1 MAQPYNGMT
10 PESVAYGRR
19 YGGAL
24 MQQGTDA
31 SPVGHW
37 TQALAR
43 VLQGGVGGYEVGTAD
58 AAERQGKKA
67 VADTWQQGLQR
78 GQPIKAIAASLMGN
92 PWGQEQGQSL
102 ASQALQTEASQ
113 GFQRSQQDRQFAQQM
128 KMQQGSQAH
137 AERMA
142 ALQEQLQLRM
152 LRAKSDME
160 RQQLT
165 EKAKALGLITE
176 APTQPS
182 APVNGYVNNDPAR
195 PMGSEPPAPPQPP
208 QPAPQPVAPQASA
221 PPDPYQGLVN
231 PAIPRAQSEAERK
244 QKAAQA
250 LMLGDEKGAVK
261 ILAKD
266 DDPKE
271 YQTKD
276 AIWAERMGRAEIT
289 MRGNIGAPDNPTYNP
304 GRTLNRF
311 WPDNAWFGNS
321 ETWRNYQAGAR
332 EWIAALLRKDTGAAV
347 TQNEWDLYF
356 PTYFPQPGDSA
367 EVQKQKLERRVA
379 EARKLR
385 ASSGGFF
392 ERMAPNFD
400 QEMGQR
406 IREQDTRR
414 GLGGA
419 PRASGPQPGAVEQGF
434 RFKGGDPSRP
444 ENWEKVQ

>member
-1 MAQPYNGMT
+1 MADYWT
-10 PESVAYGRR
+10 PETVASQRKFGT
-19 YGGAL
+19 GL
-24 MQQGTDA
+24 MQAGTDA

-43 VLQGGVGGYEVGTAD
+43 VLQGGVGGYTVGQANEG
-58 AAERQGKKA
+58 ERQGKQA
-67 VADTWQQGLQR
+67 VADTWQQGLKN
-78 GQPIKAIAASLMGN
+78 GLPIKAIAAGLMGN
-92 PWGQEQGQSL
+92 PWSQEQGQSL

-128 KMQQGSQAH
+128 KMQQGSQTH

-142 ALQEQLQLRM
+142 GLQQQFQMRM
-152 LRAKSDME
+152 LQAKSDME

-165 EKAKALGLITE
+165 EKARALGLITD
-176 APTQPS
+176 APAQPS

-195 PMGSEPPAPPQPP
+195 PMGSEPSAPVQLP
-208 QPAPQPVAPQASA
+208 QPAAQPPANPA
-221 PPDPYQGLVN
+221 DPYQGLVN

-250 LMLGDEKGAVK
+250 IMLGDEKGAVK
-261 ILAKD
+261 ILNKD
-266 DDPKE
+266 EDPKE

-276 AIWAERMGRAEIT
+276 AIWAERMGRAEVM
-289 MRGNIGAPDNPTYNP
+289 MRGNIGTPNDPIYNP
-304 GRTLNRF
+304 GRKANAW
-311 WPDNAWFGNS
+311 WPDTGFVANMTNS
-321 ETWRNYQAGAR
+321 ETFKNYQAGAR

-347 TQNEWDLYF
+347 TNTEWELYF

-400 QEMGQR
+400 QVMSDTM
-406 IREQDTRR
+406 REQDVRR
-414 GLGGA
+414 GRQPAQAAVRVTSPDEARKL
-419 PRASGPQPGAVEQGF
+419 PSGTPIILPDGTQG
-434 RFKGGDPSRP
+434 RVP
-444 ENWEKVQ
+444 

>member
-1 MAQPYNGMT
+1 
-10 PESVAYGRR
+10 
-19 YGGAL
+19 

-142 ALQEQLQLRM
+142 GLQQQLQLRM
-152 LRAKSDME
+152 MQAKSEME

-165 EKAKALGLITE
+165 EKAKALGLITD
-176 APTQPS
+176 APAQPS
-182 APVNGYVNNDPAR
+182 APVNGFVNNDPAR
-195 PMGSEPPAPPQPP
+195 PMGSEPPAP
-208 QPAPQPVAPQASA
+208 APVQAPQAAA
-221 PPDPYQGLVN
+221 PLPVSTPDPYQNLVT
-231 PAIPRAQSEAERK
+231 PAIPRAQSEAERR

-250 LMLGDEKGAVK
+250 LALGDEKGAVK
-261 ILAKD
+261 ILNRD

-276 AIWAERMGRAEIT
+276 AIWAERMGRAEIM
-289 MRGNIGAPDNPTYNP
+289 MRGNIGTPDNPIYNP
-304 GRTLNRF
+304 GRKVNAW
-311 WPDNAWFGNS
+311 WPDSGFVANMTNS

-347 TQNEWDLYF
+347 TNTEWELYF

-400 QEMGQR
+400 AEMGQR
-406 IREQDTRR
+406 MREQDARR
-414 GLGGA
+414 GG
-419 PRASGPQPGAVEQGF
+419 QPAQGAVRVTSPDEARRLPSGTPIILPDGTQG
-434 RFKGGDPSRP
+434 RVP
-444 ENWEKVQ
+444 

>member
-1 MAQPYNGMT
+1 MIMAQPYNGMT
-10 PESVAYGRR
+10 PESVAYGRK
-19 YGGAL
+19 YGGGL

-58 AAERQGKKA
+58 AAEREGKKG
-67 VADTWQQGLQR
+67 VADTWQQGLKN
-78 GQPIKAIAASLMGN
+78 GLPIKSIAASLMGN

-113 GFQRSQQDRQFAQQM
+113 GFQRSQQYRQFAQQM

-142 ALQEQLQLRM
+142 GLQQQFQMKMLQ
-152 LRAKSDME
+152 AKSDME

-165 EKAKALGLITE
+165 EKAKALGLIT
-176 APTQPS
+176 
-182 APVNGYVNNDPAR
+182 D
-195 PMGSEPPAPPQPP
+195 APPQPP
-208 QPAPQPVAPQASA
+208 APVQQSHPAAQPPVNPA
-221 PPDPYQGLVN
+221 DPYQGLVN

-250 LMLGDEKGAVK
+250 IMLGDEKGAVK
-261 ILAKD
+261 ILNKD
-266 DDPKE
+266 EDPKE

-276 AIWAERMGRAEIT
+276 AIWAERMGRAEVQL
-289 MRGNIGAPDNPTYNP
+289 RGNVGPPDNPTYNP
-304 GRTLNRF
+304 GRKANAW
-311 WPDNAWFGNS
+311 WPDTGFVANMTNS
-321 ETWRNYQAGAR
+321 ETFKNYQAGAR

-347 TQNEWDLYF
+347 TNTEWELYF

-392 ERMAPNFD
+392 ERMAPGFD
-400 QEMGQR
+400 AEMTQR
-406 IREQDTRR
+406 MREQDARR
-414 GLGGA
+414 GG
-419 PRASGPQPGAVEQGF
+419 QPAQGAVRVTSPDEARKLPSGTPIILPDGTQG
-434 RFKGGDPSRP
+434 RVP
-444 ENWEKVQ
+444 